1 MAKVD
6 ENVRIYGGVDDTLWL
21 AALGSTL
28 PTTLDIPAAP
38 FEDVGYFGESGI
50 DKAREQSVTKFR
62 AHQGGKVVRNK
73 VTESGESIVF
83 RTIEENGVTT
93 ALGETITAETTATGL
108 RTRTMSTASEVK
120 VRAGVLDLFDGGKQ
134 IRRVYPRLEITGG
147 GNVTWSK
154 DAMVEREFT
163 AEIIGDYFEIEVDP
177 EADPEV

>member
-1 MAKVD
+1 MTKVD
-6 ENVRIYGGVDDTLWL
+6 ENVRIYGGLNDTVWL
-21 AALGSTL
+21 APLGTTL
-28 PTTLDIPAAP
+28 PTGLAAP
-38 FEDVGYFGESGI
+38 GAGFEDVGYLGEAGI
-50 DKAREQSVTKFR
+50 DKARDESVSKFR
-62 AHQGGKVVRNK
+62 AHNAGKVVRTK

-93 ALGETITAETTATGL
+93 ALGETIVSEVVATGV

-120 VRAGVLDLFDGGKQ
+120 VRAGVLDLYDGEKH

-154 DAMVEREFT
+154 DNLTEREFT

-177 EADPEV
+177 EA